1 MRADLT
7 INGVWTLWIAR
18 GLEALGLDLVAM
30 CSRSGLTASQL
41 RDPDARVPLD
51 ALVALWREAER
62 ASRDPLVGLHAGE
75 RANVSMNHVIA
86 LLVGCSR
93 NLRDGLLRA
102 LRYENPLLA
111 HGAMGRLEDRGEVFA
126 FAFED
131 LRGELE
137 LPRHQHDFMVASLVR
152 FLSQAAGRELELRA
166 VHLRHPYAGG
176 QSEYERIFGCPVH
189 FGAPAN
195 ELLIPRRVMLHP
207 LPGHSP
213 GTICHLEAIAEQERQ
228 RIGEPAFS
236 DRLRGMLRA
245 RLPAEA
251 TDADSLAASL
261 HMSVRTLRR
270 RLEDERTCFSDV
282 LDSARRELALERLA
296 EGEPVTIVAQRCGFA
311 NARSLVRAF
320 RRWTGETPSA
330 WRARAASRASSQL
343 GDR

>member
-7 INGVWTLWIAR
+7 INGIWTLWIAR
-18 GLEALGLDLVAM
+18 GLEALGVDLVAM
-30 CSRSGLTASQL
+30 CGRSGLTASQL

-51 ALVALWREAER
+51 ALVPLWREAER

-86 LLVGCSR
+86 MLVACSR

-126 FAFED
+126 LAFED
-131 LRGELE
+131 FRGELE
-137 LPRHQHDFMVASLVR
+137 LPRHQPDFMVASLVR
-152 FLSQAAGRELELRA
+152 FFSQAAGRDLELRA

-207 LPGHSP
+207 FPGHSP

-228 RIGEPAFS
+228 RIGEPAFA
-236 DRLRGMLRA
+236 DRLRGMLRL
-245 RLPAEA
+245 RLPAEP
-251 TDADSLAASL
+251 TDADSLAAAL

-270 RLEDERTCFSDV
+270 RLEDEGTRFSDV

-296 EGEPVTIVAQRCGFA
+296 EGEPVAIVAERCGFA
-311 NARSLVRAF
+311 NARNLVRAF

-330 WRARAASRASSQL
+330 WRARAASRA
-343 GDR
+343 D